1 MLFRDRSARSPVYCI
16 LPPDIWDYRRFPRG
30 PKATAKRLSTQL
42 GGGMTRVI
50 VISNRVGLP
59 DASGRSRAGG
69 LEVAIRA
76 TLKTHP
82 GVWFGWSGRVAA
94 GYEVATRA
102 LVHHGMEFVVTDL
115 TDEDYQEYYN
125 GFANRVLWPILHYRL
140 DLAEFDRRDLTGYM
154 RVNEHFAA
162 ELAKFVKPD
171 DLIWV
176 HDYHLL
182 PLAKALRERG
192 LPNKLGLF
200 LHTPMP
206 PPELLTALPSHERL
220 LPAMA
225 HYDLIGF
232 QTEVDRANF
241 GRYLADEC
249 NLATIDLRSFNIGT
263 RTLRLGVFP
272 VGVETGEFEKLAR
285 RAQRSDFAQRALSS
299 LPGPMIIGV
308 DRLDY
313 SKGLMLRI
321 EAYERFLANNPD
333 WRGKVTYLQITPKS
347 RSEID
352 KYADFERRVGEVV
365 GRVNGLYGE
374 VSWTPI
380 RYINRAHSRTA
391 LAGLYRAARVGLV
404 TPLRDGMNLVAKEYI
419 AAQEPEDPGVLVL
432 SRFAGAAA
440 EMKSA
445 VLVNPYDTEATGVA
459 IARALAMPLDERRDR
474 YRAAMD
480 VLYATDINDWG
491 DRFIAA
497 LVTPT
502 PKPSVLAWRESGIA
516 AALGLGPAASGT
528 RPHAADGERAARGR
542 VS

>member
-1 MLFRDRSARSPVYCI
+1 LA
-16 LPPDIWDYRRFPRG
+16 
-30 PKATAKRLSTQL
+30 
-42 GGGMTRVI
+42 RVI

-59 DASGRSRAGG
+59 DDGGRTRAGG
-69 LEVAIRA
+69 LEVAVRA
-76 TLKTHP
+76 TLRRHP
-82 GVWFGWSGRVAA
+82 GIWFGWSGRVAA
-94 GYEVATRA
+94 GYAVATRA
-102 LVHHGMEFVVTDL
+102 LVHGGIDYVVTDM

-154 RVNEHFAA
+154 RVNEHFAT
-162 ELAKFVKPD
+162 ELAKLARPD

-182 PLAKALRERG
+182 PLAKGLRERG
-192 LPNKLGLF
+192 LANKLGLF

-206 PPELLTALPSHERL
+206 PPELLTALPSHDRL
-220 LPAMA
+220 LPALR

-232 QTEVDRANF
+232 QTETDRMNF
-241 GRYLADEC
+241 ARYLADEC
-249 NLATIDLRSFNIGT
+249 NLPSYDNRTFNVGT
-263 RTLRLGVFP
+263 RSLRLGVFP
-272 VGVETGEFEKLAR
+272 VGVETGEFERLAR
-285 RAQRSDFAQRALSS
+285 RAQRSVFARRALES
-299 LPGPMIIGV
+299 LPGPLIIGV

-321 EAYERFLANNPD
+321 EAYERFLAGSPD
-333 WRGKVTYLQITPKS
+333 WRGKVTYLQITPRS

-352 KYADFERRVGEVV
+352 KYAEFERRVGEVV
-365 GRVNGLYGE
+365 GRVNGLFGE

-380 RYINRAHSRTA
+380 RYINRAHSRAA

-419 AAQEPEDPGVLVL
+419 AAQDPENPGVLVL

-445 VLVNPYDTEATGVA
+445 LLVNPYDSEAVGAA
-459 IARALAMPLDERRDR
+459 IARALAMPLEERKDR
-474 YRAAMD
+474 YRAAMK
-480 VLYATDINDWG
+480 VLQASDINDWSE
-491 DRFIAA
+491 RFLGA
-497 LVTPT
+497 LVSPE
-502 PKPSVLAWRESGIA
+502 PKPSVIAWREATPAGATGSA
-516 AALGLGPAASGT
+516 AAPTPRKTTGEG
-528 RPHAADGERAARGR
+528 GERIVRGR